1 MLNTTY
7 TFGNFEVKKNDKQFH
22 SRTIECLK
30 QCSNYNLQIT
40 SLRKNYNDYSYFSKD
55 ICTNKNNIFLINNI
69 SSSRIINKISEDS
82 INNNKDFLISYNYE
96 STFNKE
102 NNEIEQAFKEEKISF
117 PIMSEKINTNFVYH
131 SKDEDK
137 YRNRGINL
145 LIRYDLNEKDHIVL
159 DKNILNNLLSFKM
172 NAKIHET
179 HSFLDKDI
187 FFLLD
192 VKKLI
197 KSIVLKI
204 EFLQNNLIKSAEN
217 IELIFVPLL
226 EYQNMGVI
234 ISWNQDLPRIDIGKM
249 KTNFNAIVKQ
259 KFVLKSIFIS
269 LNISSIFK
277 RIDLK
282 FNNSKTRKKENDND
296 LINDNYY
303 DENTSASSSQSPKIS
318 YIKFNQNLENCNYN
332 KMAPINPYIFFA
344 NNDNPNVKSNSD
356 LSINNNEVYDNYLVY
371 NYENK
376 IYQYF
381 KQTINNNNMKINS
394 IDCNNNRQNNYINC
408 QKYYDNCSILINSN
422 DIFSKTLFN
431 RYQDKT
437 NSTCNLKILKEFLKI
452 KMKKPFTEL
461 TLFDFFSSFSKISS
475 MSLKIPFFNTN
486 GNVIKTSLTPYLKE
500 IKIFIENPKFIKKV
514 EKKLKLKKVIP
525 ENTNDS
531 AYKSLI
537 TDDNNKYME
546 YEGFEIGFLENN
558 KFLRISYK
566 ENKPYYLA
574 DSLSDKLDHLL
585 SLFKSL
591 KKLNI
596 NKNILINKSYMSIGW
611 HFINSI
617 NTLSSSFI
625 SYYLFDGNFLGVLS
639 DIKENENNFWLNS
652 VEEFGG
658 KRAKVNYN
666 YLLEENYK
674 DIFEVYN
681 NSK

>member
-234 ISWNQDLPRIDIGKM
+234 ISWNQD
-249 KTNFNAIVKQ
+249 
-259 KFVLKSIFIS
+259 
-269 LNISSIFK
+269 
-277 RIDLK
+277 
-282 FNNSKTRKKENDND
+282 
-296 LINDNYY
+296 
-303 DENTSASSSQSPKIS
+303 
-318 YIKFNQNLENCNYN
+318 
-332 KMAPINPYIFFA
+332 
-344 NNDNPNVKSNSD
+344 
-356 LSINNNEVYDNYLVY
+356 
-371 NYENK
+371 
-376 IYQYF
+376 
-381 KQTINNNNMKINS
+381 
-394 IDCNNNRQNNYINC
+394 
-408 QKYYDNCSILINSN
+408 
-422 DIFSKTLFN
+422 
-431 RYQDKT
+431 
-437 NSTCNLKILKEFLKI
+437 
-452 KMKKPFTEL
+452 
-461 TLFDFFSSFSKISS
+461 
-475 MSLKIPFFNTN
+475 
-486 GNVIKTSLTPYLKE
+486 
-500 IKIFIENPKFIKKV
+500 
-514 EKKLKLKKVIP
+514 
-525 ENTNDS
+525 
-531 AYKSLI
+531 
-537 TDDNNKYME
+537 
-546 YEGFEIGFLENN
+546 
-558 KFLRISYK
+558 
-566 ENKPYYLA
+566 
-574 DSLSDKLDHLL
+574 
-585 SLFKSL
+585 
-591 KKLNI
+591 
-596 NKNILINKSYMSIGW
+596 
-611 HFINSI
+611 
-617 NTLSSSFI
+617 
-625 SYYLFDGNFLGVLS
+625 
-639 DIKENENNFWLNS
+639 
-652 VEEFGG
+652 
-658 KRAKVNYN
+658 
-666 YLLEENYK
+666 
-674 DIFEVYN
+674 
-681 NSK
+681 

>member
-1 MLNTTY
+1 MLNSTY
-7 TFGNFEVKKNDKQFH
+7 TFGNFEAKKNDKQLH

-40 SLRKNYNDYSYFSKD
+40 SLRKNFNDYSYFSKA
-55 ICTNKNNIFLINNI
+55 IYTNKNNIFLINNI
-69 SSSRIINKISEDS
+69 SSSQIINKISEDS
-82 INNNKDFLISYNYE
+82 INNNKNFLISYNYE
-96 STFNKE
+96 SAFNKE
-102 NNEIEQAFKEEKISF
+102 NKEIEQAIKEEKISF
-117 PIMSEKINTNFVYH
+117 PIKSEKINTNFVNH
-131 SKDEDK
+131 SKDDDK

-159 DKNILNNLLSFKM
+159 DKNILSNLLSFKM

-179 HSFLDKDI
+179 HSFFDKDI
-187 FFLLD
+187 FILLD

-197 KSIVLKI
+197 KAIILKI
-204 EFLQNNLIKSAEN
+204 EYLQNNLIKSAEN

-234 ISWNQDLPRIDIGKM
+234 ISWNQDLPRIGIDKM

-282 FNNSKTRKKENDND
+282 FNNSKTRQKENDNE

-303 DENTSASSSQSPKIS
+303 DENTSASSSHSPKIS
-318 YIKFNQNLENCNYN
+318 YIKFNHNLENYNYN
-332 KMAPINPYIFFA
+332 KMAPINPKIFFA
-344 NNDNPNVKSNSD
+344 NNYNPNIKNNNN
-356 LSINNNEVYDNYLVY
+356 LSVNNNEIY
-371 NYENK
+371 NNFFACNFENK
-376 IYQYF
+376 KCQYM
-381 KQTINNNNMKINS
+381 KQTINNNMKINS
-394 IDCNNNRQNNYINC
+394 LDCNNNRQNNYIDC

-486 GNVIKTSLTPYLKE
+486 GNVIKTNLTPYLKE

-514 EKKLKLKKVIP
+514 EKKLKLKKVFP
-525 ENTNDS
+525 ENINDS
-531 AYKSLI
+531 AKDSLI
-537 TDDNNKYME
+537 LDYNNKYME
-546 YEGFEIGFLENN
+546 YEGFDIGFLE
-558 KFLRISYK
+558 KKKI
-566 ENKPYYLA
+566 
-574 DSLSDKLDHLL
+574 
-585 SLFKSL
+585 FK
-591 KKLNI
+591 N
-596 NKNILINKSYMSIGW
+596 
-611 HFINSI
+611 
-617 NTLSSSFI
+617 
-625 SYYLFDGNFLGVLS
+625 
-639 DIKENENNFWLNS
+639 
-652 VEEFGG
+652 
-658 KRAKVNYN
+658 
-666 YLLEENYK
+666 
-674 DIFEVYN
+674 
-681 NSK
+681 